1 MMSIRALSPHHR
13 RRAAWMSGWAL
24 AVGVLLNL
32 CLSGGRLHAQESS
45 LRFEKTIDFK
55 TAKAADLT
63 AKVGPIRVSSVEF
76 SNLGRGFGHGGFA
89 GKMRPGTL
97 SEVSTTLRA
106 HFLAENPSSDEWEIT
121 FTLEYLDKN
130 GKTIERVTK
139 KSSWEGEA
147 KPYDFDHE
155 ILDYV
160 VPMIAQ
166 VKIKMEGRL
175 D

>member
-1 MMSIRALSPHHR
+1 MMLSTVTR
-13 RRAAWMSGWAL
+13 TWRGLMTASAAL
-24 AVGVLLNL
+24 ALTGALVAA
-32 CLSGGRLHAQESS
+32 SAAQESS
-45 LRFEKTIDFK
+45 LRAERTVDYKVSKGF
-55 TAKAADLT
+55 DLG
-63 AKVGPIRVSSVEF
+63 AKVGPVRIQTVEF
-76 SNLGRGFGHGGFA
+76 SNLGRHGGRSGIGA
-89 GKMRPGTL
+89 RMRPGGSD
-97 SEVSTTLRA
+97 SEVSTMLRA
-106 HFLAENPSSDEWEIT
+106 HFLAENPSSDEWEVT
-121 FTLEYLDKN
+121 FTIEYLDKA
-130 GKTIERVTK
+130 GKVIERVTK